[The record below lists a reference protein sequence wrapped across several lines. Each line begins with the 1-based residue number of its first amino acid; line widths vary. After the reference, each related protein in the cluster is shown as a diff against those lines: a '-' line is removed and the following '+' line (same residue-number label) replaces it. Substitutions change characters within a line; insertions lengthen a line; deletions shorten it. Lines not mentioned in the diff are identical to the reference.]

1 MCLGPADAVVGAGQL
16 SAGRL
21 VLVAVD
27 RINVGVGDRFSIQGI
42 GCGEARKGDLL
53 VSRDL
58 KLARS

>member
-42 GCGEARKGDLL
+42 GCGEARKGICLCQET
-53 VSRDL
+53 
-58 KLARS
+58 